1 MALIAPSLLAADFAR
16 LGEALRTI
24 KEAGAG
30 IVHVDVMDGHFVDD
44 ISVGQPV
51 VRNLRK
57 ATDLTLDLHLLI
69 ERPER
74 YVGEFVAAGADRLA
88 VHIEATTRLH
98 QVLNVIRQQ
107 GVQAGVALNPSTP
120 VDSIVD
126 LVGEFDYL
134 SILASDP
141 GLSGQTFIPRSAEKV
156 RAAASLRDER
166 RADFVI
172 QVEGGIRVE
181 HMEQLVQAG
190 ADILVA
196 GSAIFNNENPK
207 ARLGEILRLVSSLP
221 RTSKV

>member
-1 MALIAPSLLAADFAR
+1 MALIVPSLLAADFAR

-30 IVHVDVMDGHFVDD
+30 IVHVDVMDGHFVED

-74 YVGEFVAAGADRLA
+74 FVGEFLAAGADRLA

-98 QVLNVIRQQ
+98 QVLDVIRKQ

-134 SILASDP
+134 SILSSDP
-141 GLSGQTFIPRSAEKV
+141 GLGEGTFIPRSAEKV
-156 RAAASLRDER
+156 RAAAALRDER

-181 HMEQLVQAG
+181 HMERLVQAG

-196 GSAIFNNENPK
+196 GSAIFNSEDPK
-207 ARLGEILRLVSSLP
+207 ARLGEILRLVSGLP
-221 RTSKV
+221 RTIKV

>member
-24 KEAGAG
+24 KDAGAG
-30 IVHVDVMDGHFVDD
+30 IVHVDVMDGHFVED

-51 VRNLRK
+51 VRNLRQ

-74 YVGEFVAAGADRLA
+74 FIGEFLAAGADRLA

-98 QVLNVIRQQ
+98 QVLDAIRKQ

-134 SILASDP
+134 SILSSDP
-141 GLSGQTFIPRSAEKV
+141 GLSERTFIPRSAEKV
-156 RAAASLRDER
+156 RAAASLRDAR

-181 HMEQLVQAG
+181 HMERLVHAG

-196 GSAIFNNENPK
+196 GSAIFNSENPR
-207 ARLGEILRLVSSLP
+207 ARLGEILRLVSGLP

>member
-181 HMEQLVQAG
+181 HMEQLVQVG
-190 ADILVA
+190 ADLLVA
-196 GSAIFNNENPK
+196 GSAIFNNETPK